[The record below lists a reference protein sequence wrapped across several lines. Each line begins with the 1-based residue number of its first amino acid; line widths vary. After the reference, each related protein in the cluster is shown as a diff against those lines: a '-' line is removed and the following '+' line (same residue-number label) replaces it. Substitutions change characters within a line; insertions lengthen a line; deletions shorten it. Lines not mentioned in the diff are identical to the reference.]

1 MWAQSSIEVG
11 RVVAAARRH
20 RGLTQEEL
28 ARQTGVTQAW
38 ISQVE
43 KGKDN
48 AQIGKVL
55 RLLSYLGVR
64 LRVGEAPWI
73 EAEVP
78 AGPAGPVSLSQVL
91 DRLSGKSSAPV
102 PRKRLRK

>member
-1 MWAQSSIEVG
+1 MWAQSSAEVG
-11 RVVAAARRH
+11 KIIAAARRH
-20 RGLTQEEL
+20 RGLTQAEL
-28 ARQTGVTQAW
+28 ARASGVTQAW

-64 LRVGEAPWI
+64 LRVGEAPW
-73 EAEVP
+73 ESPPPLRTEDNSNV
-78 AGPAGPVSLSQVL
+78 LSQVL
-91 DRLSGKSSAPV
+91 TSLARDPDES
-102 PRKRLRK
+102 PRRNGP